1 MEFGMRMMKTSDFNF
16 ELPEELIARYPL
28 QKRSESRLLHLK
40 EGGGIDHLI
49 FSDLPNL
56 VNKQDILVFNNTRV
70 MPARLFARKRTGG
83 KIEILIERILTD
95 TVAYAH
101 IRANKSLYLP
111 CSVQLEE
118 GSEVIIQEHMDN
130 LFRLEFKIKKDIT
143 TLLAEVGKVPLPSYM
158 QRPMEP
164 LDLERYQTIYAT
176 RSGAVAAP
184 TAGLHFDEPLFQCLQ
199 EKGIQY
205 GFITLHVGAGTFKPV
220 TVEEIANHPMHREVY
235 EIPQAVC
242 DLVNKTKLSG
252 GRIIAVG
259 TTSVRALETAASPE
273 GILAPSVGETD
284 IFIYPGYRFR
294 CIDALVTNFHVPRS
308 TLLML
313 ACALGGYENIMSSY
327 QEAIKKRYRFYS
339 YGDAMFISHF
349 QDKVRKKSEI

>member
-1 MEFGMRMMKTSDFNF
+1 MEFRVREMKTNDFNF
-16 ELPEELIARYPL
+16 ELPKELIARYPL
-28 QKRSESRLLHLK
+28 QKRSESRLLHLR
-40 EGGGIDHLI
+40 EGGGIDHLV
-49 FSDLPNL
+49 FSDLPHL
-56 VNKQDILVFNNTRV
+56 INKQDILIFNNTRV
-70 MPARLFARKRTGG
+70 MPARLLARKRTGG
-83 KIEILIERILTD
+83 KVEILIERILTD
-95 TVAYAH
+95 TAAYAH

-118 GSEVIIQEHMDN
+118 GSEIIIQERLND
-130 LFRLEFKIKKDIT
+130 LFRIEFKIKKDIP

-184 TAGLHFDEPLFQCLQ
+184 TAGLHFDELLFQRLQ

-205 GFITLHVGAGTFKPV
+205 DFITLHVGAGTFKPV
-220 TVEEIANHPMHREVY
+220 TVEEIANHSMHREVY
-235 EIPQAVC
+235 EIPQSVC
-242 DLVNKTKLSG
+242 ELVNKTKLSG

-259 TTSVRALETAASPE
+259 TTTVRALETAASPE
-273 GILAPSVGETD
+273 GILAPSLGETD

-294 CIDALVTNFHVPRS
+294 CIDALITNFHVPRS

-313 ACALGGYENIMSSY
+313 VCALGGYENILSSY
-327 QEAIKKRYRFYS
+327 QEAIKERYRFYS
-339 YGDAMFISHF
+339 YGDAMFINHC
-349 QDKVRKKSEI
+349 QNKARKKSEV